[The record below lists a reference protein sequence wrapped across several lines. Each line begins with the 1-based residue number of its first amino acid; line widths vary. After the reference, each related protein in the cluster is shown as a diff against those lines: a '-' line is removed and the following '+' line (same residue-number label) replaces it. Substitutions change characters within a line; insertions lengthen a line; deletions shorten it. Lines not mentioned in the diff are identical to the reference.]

1 MLEINTASHRTLK
14 VQELG
19 ALLRA
24 CSNENPLVVRR
35 YIIIPFIEN
44 YVTEHYMDTL
54 FILETEFDMI
64 LGQLGDMVLSTD
76 DPYNNDNPVNM
87 IGPSRT
93 LYIMQHMDLEE
104 PPTLDALIQGARD
117 RRNKE
122 YPSYLKGLQHIA
134 ASGDKHLVHITQEMS
149 RILNEASVIFD
160 EYITLLRRVRGVCT
174 PAQANAVASD
184 EI

>member
-14 VQELG
+14 VKELG
-19 ALLRA
+19 SLLRA

-64 LGQLGDMVLSTD
+64 LRQLGDMVLSTD

-87 IGPSRT
+87 MGPSRT

-117 RRNKE
+117 RRNKD
-122 YPSYLKGLQHIA
+122 YPSYLKGLQRIA
-134 ASGDKHLVHITQEMS
+134 ASGDKRDVDITQEMS
-149 RILNEASVIFD
+149 RILNEASTIFD
-160 EYITLLRRVRGVCT
+160 EYITLLRRIRGVCT
-174 PAQANAVASD
+174 PAQANAVANN
-184 EI
+184 EN